1 MTTSDQGILFK
12 DLALDKAILDAL
24 HKADYHKLTPIQA
37 RVIPLL
43 LEGKDVVG
51 QAHTG
56 TGKTLAFGL
65 PALHFVKTQPGAQV
79 LVLSP
84 VRELAGQIQE
94 ELHRFSG
101 EKHIQMTIITGGK
114 SFSRQIES
122 VRNGSQIVVATP
134 GRLLDLL
141 ESGKLPNFKPKMVI
155 IDEADEM
162 LDQGFLEDIKAIL
175 NFFPED
181 RQTLLF
187 SATMPEPIRQLAK
200 TFLHHPE
207 FVQIVHKEKTNQ
219 NIEQFY
225 TLLEPQE
232 REVALVRFL
241 DTEFMSK
248 VIVFC
253 NTKKEVDYLYDALM
267 EKKFHALALH
277 GDMEQ
282 GQRQKVMSA
291 FRKSHQG
298 ILIATEVAAR
308 GLNVEDVT
316 HVFNYELPW
325 GAETYVHRIGR
336 TGRAGKPGKAISF
349 VTPKEFYAFERICK
363 TLSAPVAFLAVPPL
377 SRAKEKKAWM
387 FVEQLKAIEPDAR
400 VEAALD
406 QIASAFTLE
415 EAVRKLLHLQLKDQE
430 VTGPELIGLDADR
443 MRSRG
448 KKESQPRDARK
459 GRQGRSGRPGFREDR
474 FRSRDRDRRDGKRD
488 RSSFKKGK
496 EASRKG
502 F

>member
-1 MTTSDQGILFK
+1 MTSLDQEILFK
-12 DLALDKAILDAL
+12 DFALDKAILEAL
-24 HKADYHKLTPIQA
+24 SKAQYHKPTPIQA
-37 RVIPLL
+37 RVIPFL

-65 PALHFVKTQPGAQV
+65 PALHFVKTQAGAQV

-94 ELHRFSG
+94 ELHKFSG
-101 EKHIQMTIITGGK
+101 EKHVQMTIITGGK

-141 ESGKLPNFKPKMVI
+141 ESGKLPNFQPKMVI

-175 NFFPED
+175 NYFPED

-200 TFLHHPE
+200 TFLNKPE
-207 FVQIVHKEKTNQ
+207 FVQIVQKEKTNQ

-232 REVALVRFL
+232 REAALVRFL

-253 NTKKEVDYLYDALM
+253 NTKKEVDYLYDALL
-267 EKKFHALALH
+267 EKKFHAMALH

-336 TGRAGKPGKAISF
+336 TGRAGKVGKAISF

-387 FVEQLKAIEPDAR
+387 FVEQLKMIEPDVR
-400 VEAALD
+400 IEAALD
-406 QIASAFTLE
+406 QIVSTFSME
-415 EAVRKLLHLQLKDQE
+415 EALRKLLHLQLKDQE
-430 VTGPELIGLDADR
+430 VTGPELIGLDVQKF
-443 MRSRG
+443 RSKG
-448 KKESQPRDARK
+448 KKESSSQGPKRSRGSREGNRDFRS
-459 GRQGRSGRPGFREDR
+459 QGRGG
-474 FRSRDRDRRDGKRD
+474 RSRFDRGGDRN
-488 RSSFKKGK
+488 SSRGSRGS
-496 EASRKG
+496 SRKG

>member
-1 MTTSDQGILFK
+1 MIDLDQEILFSNF
-12 DLALDKAILDAL
+12 DLDKSILDAL
-24 HKADYHKLTPIQA
+24 TKAQYLKPTPIQA

-43 LEGKDVVG
+43 LAGKDVVG

-94 ELHRFSG
+94 ELHRFAG
-101 EKHIQMTIITGGK
+101 EKHVQMTIITGGK

-122 VRNGSQIVVATP
+122 VRNGSQMVVATP

-141 ESGKLPNFKPKMVI
+141 ESGKLPNFKPRMVI

-175 NFFPED
+175 NYFPED

-207 FVQIVHKEKTNQ
+207 FVQIVQKEKTNQ

-225 TLLEPQE
+225 TLVEPQE
-232 REVALVRFL
+232 REAALVRFL

-253 NTKKEVDYLYDALM
+253 NTKKEVDYLYDKLL
-267 EKKFHALALH
+267 EKKYHAMALH

-291 FRKSHQG
+291 FRRSHQG

-336 TGRAGKPGKAISF
+336 TGRAGKLGKAISF

-387 FVEQLKAIEPDAR
+387 FVEHLKSIEPDVR
-400 VEAALD
+400 IESALD
-406 QIASAFTLE
+406 QIVSTFSME
-415 EAVRKLLHLQLKDQE
+415 EALRKLLHLQLKDQE
-430 VTGPELIGLDADR
+430 VTGPELIGLDLNKFR
-443 MRSRG
+443 SKGKKETSSQGPRRSRG
-448 KKESQPRDARK
+448 FREGKRDFRS
-459 GRQGRSGRPGFREDR
+459 QGRSGRGRGER
-474 FRSRDRDRRDGKRD
+474 GQERGSRG
-488 RSSFKKGK
+488 S
-496 EASRKG
+496 SRKS